1 VAGVSVEN
9 RRWLSRLDILS
20 QIPAVV
26 HFASFEPLLRD
37 LGDIAPWLSLLNWA
51 IIGGE
56 SGPHRRPMDIAW
68 LTRLVTSARRQRSL
82 SGSSKIAPIK
92 RGSKDG
98 SLMLY
103 GRSKQLPLVFS

>member
-1 VAGVSVEN
+1 VAGRERGKSPVA
-9 RRWLSRLDILS
+9 LAADILS

-68 LTRLVTSARRQRSL
+68 LTRLVTQCQTAEVPVWVKQDSAYKEGEQ
-82 SGSSKIAPIK
+82 
-92 RGSKDG
+92 
-98 SLMLY
+98 
-103 GRSKQLPLVFS
+103 GRIPHAVWAIKQLPLVFS